1 MDFVSMFDKKSIA
14 LLATAIL
21 VALDYLCDS
30 SIIITYDSYKC
41 YVYELDDL
49 STLLIGLL
57 LNLIIFSVYGLFV
70 LCLKI
75 YLSIFLITYVLS
87 AVYTG
92 SLDLAFGVIVLL
104 CLYILEDYIIPSEF
118 VKCLIV
124 FTSFI
129 LLGQIY
135 CNFLNQTQWRLIS
148 YRQLDSISKKILNNV
163 TAVRSE

>member
-1 MDFVSMFDKKSIA
+1 MDFVSMFDQKSIA

-57 LNLIIFSVYGLFV
+57 LNLIIFSVCGLFV

-104 CLYILEDYIIPSEF
+104 CLYILEIPSEF
-118 VKCLIV
+118 VKCLIL

-148 YRQLDSISKKILNNV
+148 YRRLDSISKKILNNV